1 MLGGGNDANQQQ
13 ENNICITFEQEDK
26 ELMLRV
32 EMLTGTTI
40 YAQAAKCREFLDIL
54 PQNGILKQIQ
64 RTQMGGILIV
74 TIAVQ
79 MY

>member
-1 MLGGGNDANQQQ
+1 
-13 ENNICITFEQEDK
+13 
-26 ELMLRV
+26 MLRV